1 MKRHYILI
9 IFFTIAI
16 LSLAKG
22 QTLNAYAKGA
32 QEAFEKKD
40 YYTAYNFLRI
50 AHEIEPNNTVH
61 TYNLAEA
68 ARHYAAFTMAEKYY
82 AEVDSSAQAA
92 NYPETNYWLGY
103 VKERLGKYQE
113 ALDLYQIYASEH
125 SGEDSLLT
133 AAAQKHIEICTW
145 AIREL
150 ANKDTLLK
158 LEHLGPEVNTTFS
171 EFGAANEDSLLYYS
185 SLRFLGKADVALP
198 EKPYAKIL
206 ISKND
211 STGVVDTILNDL
223 NFHTSHTAFNEAKD
237 RVFYTICDYINGID
251 IRCDIYYRDIVD
263 GEYGLAQK
271 LPEPIN
277 MAGYTTTQPH
287 VGYDPESKREVLYF
301 ASDRPGGKGRLDIWY
316 CYVAGPDNFSAPENL
331 MSVNSPDNE
340 VSPFYHRKSKTLYLS
355 SNGYLGFGGLD
366 VYSVKNVEGVW
377 DTLVNL
383 GSPVNSSLDD
393 AFYSLS
399 KDGMEGYFSS
409 NRLGSMYL
417 SPEDEACCFDIYRYE
432 KPPLKDRVILVRTFE
447 TYKGL
452 NPQPLFGVRVVLAV
466 QPDGQADIRE
476 DYLSNQYYY
485 VLDRDKNV
493 NVSGTKKGYK
503 PDARTFNTSD
513 NPDAD
518 TLIIDLF
525 LEVDKIDVFLYSK
538 IYFDNDEPGPS
549 TADRTEV
556 SYFQTY
562 DAYTARRSKF
572 AEEFAA
578 GNPPENKD
586 MAIQAIDGF
595 FNDSIPKGRREL
607 EPLMHIL
614 EQYLRDG
621 KQMAI
626 YLKGYTSPLASADY
640 NLRLGKRRISSIQ
653 NEFKVF
659 RGGVLWKYMESGDL
673 VVAEKSF
680 GEETAPKTVSDDPKK
695 VRQSIYSPEASE
707 ERRVEIVEVKY

>member
-113 ALDLYQIYASEH
+113 ALDLYQIYATEH

-133 AAAQKHIEICTW
+133 VAAQKHIEICTW
-145 AIREL
+145 ALKEL

-316 CYVAGPDNFSAPENL
+316 CYIAGPDNFSAPENL

-432 KPPLKDRVILVRTFE
+432 KPPLKDRVILV
-447 TYKGL
+447 
-452 NPQPLFGVRVVLAV
+452 
-466 QPDGQADIRE
+466 
-476 DYLSNQYYY
+476 
-485 VLDRDKNV
+485 
-493 NVSGTKKGYK
+493 
-503 PDARTFNTSD
+503 
-513 NPDAD
+513 
-518 TLIIDLF
+518 
-525 LEVDKIDVFLYSK
+525 
-538 IYFDNDEPGPS
+538 
-549 TADRTEV
+549 
-556 SYFQTY
+556 
-562 DAYTARRSKF
+562 
-572 AEEFAA
+572 
-578 GNPPENKD
+578 
-586 MAIQAIDGF
+586 
-595 FNDSIPKGRREL
+595 
-607 EPLMHIL
+607 
-614 EQYLRDG
+614 
-621 KQMAI
+621 
-626 YLKGYTSPLASADY
+626 
-640 NLRLGKRRISSIQ
+640 
-653 NEFKVF
+653 
-659 RGGVLWKYMESGDL
+659 
-673 VVAEKSF
+673 
-680 GEETAPKTVSDDPKK
+680 
-695 VRQSIYSPEASE
+695 
-707 ERRVEIVEVKY
+707 

>member
-9 IFFTIAI
+9 IFFTISI

-251 IRCDIYYRDIVD
+251 IRCDIY
-263 GEYGLAQK
+263 
-271 LPEPIN
+271 
-277 MAGYTTTQPH
+277 
-287 VGYDPESKREVLYF
+287 
-301 ASDRPGGKGRLDIWY
+301 
-316 CYVAGPDNFSAPENL
+316 
-331 MSVNSPDNE
+331 
-340 VSPFYHRKSKTLYLS
+340 
-355 SNGYLGFGGLD
+355 
-366 VYSVKNVEGVW
+366 
-377 DTLVNL
+377 
-383 GSPVNSSLDD
+383 
-393 AFYSLS
+393 
-399 KDGMEGYFSS
+399 
-409 NRLGSMYL
+409 
-417 SPEDEACCFDIYRYE
+417 
-432 KPPLKDRVILVRTFE
+432 
-447 TYKGL
+447 
-452 NPQPLFGVRVVLAV
+452 
-466 QPDGQADIRE
+466 
-476 DYLSNQYYY
+476 
-485 VLDRDKNV
+485 
-493 NVSGTKKGYK
+493 
-503 PDARTFNTSD
+503 
-513 NPDAD
+513 
-518 TLIIDLF
+518 
-525 LEVDKIDVFLYSK
+525 
-538 IYFDNDEPGPS
+538 
-549 TADRTEV
+549 
-556 SYFQTY
+556 
-562 DAYTARRSKF
+562 
-572 AEEFAA
+572 
-578 GNPPENKD
+578 
-586 MAIQAIDGF
+586 
-595 FNDSIPKGRREL
+595 
-607 EPLMHIL
+607 
-614 EQYLRDG
+614 
-621 KQMAI
+621 
-626 YLKGYTSPLASADY
+626 
-640 NLRLGKRRISSIQ
+640 
-653 NEFKVF
+653 
-659 RGGVLWKYMESGDL
+659 
-673 VVAEKSF
+673 
-680 GEETAPKTVSDDPKK
+680 
-695 VRQSIYSPEASE
+695 
-707 ERRVEIVEVKY
+707 